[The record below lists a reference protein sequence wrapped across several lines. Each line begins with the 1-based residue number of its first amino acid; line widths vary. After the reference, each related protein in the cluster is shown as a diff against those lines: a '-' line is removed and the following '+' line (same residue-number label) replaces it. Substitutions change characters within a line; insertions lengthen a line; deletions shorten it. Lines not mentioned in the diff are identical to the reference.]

1 MITNKNIQLPN
12 PLSLGLLFYF
22 LKGKMFTGRLN
33 LYIRPGR
40 CVGYHLDQ
48 STAVQVPTCRNLSQN
63 TPQQYHPSN
72 QRTIQQRRNT
82 PAAQTYHLCH
92 SSQCSGM
99 EQTMQCRII
108 CNCIH
113 ENACQ
118 YNIDN
123 DWRCVNMVLYALSL
137 VILMTTVCLVSLG

>member
-22 LKGKMFTGRLN
+22 LKGKMVTGRIN
-33 LYIRPGR
+33 LHIRPGPL
-40 CVGYHLDQ
+40 CWVYLDQ
-48 STAVQVPTCRNLSQN
+48 STVVQVHTCRNMLQN
-63 TPQQYHPSN
+63 TPQQFHPPIIARLSSAGALLRLR
-72 QRTIQQRRNT
+72 RTICVIPHNVL
-82 PAAQTYHLCH
+82 A
-92 SSQCSGM
+92 CSK
-99 EQTMQCRII
+99 QYRII

-123 DWRCVNMVLYALSL
+123 DWRCVNMVFSALSL
-137 VILMTTVCLVSLG
+137 VILMT